1 MVALGASLLI
11 GIIAVVPVIIG
22 ILPSLSGVTFRT
34 CMDGNFRIAD
44 INSPYD
50 VRTIFAISLGFGSF
64 DFAVAKGIDIVFDLI
79 VGRGGQL
86 LLGLVSYPVFAKVL
100 LHSMER
106 RPASY
111 QYFTAMA
118 FETVSVFTMGQIA
131 RNLGPQPRGKHTLRT
146 ILIPIGLLIASLYI
160 LAFPTL
166 ASAATGYS
174 TSQDPYVSLGG
185 NGTSPWPDLKFVDN
199 GTLSTDST
207 SNFMDTK
214 LDAPPLTIEQMTGYE
229 MNGNFYSNEYLEEFG
244 FCKPNNNKYKWGFSY
259 LLLFIII
266 IFTYAWAGIL
276 VALHIDT
283 EKNSQLAKC
292 GRRLGQYR
300 AVLDLSK
307 AIREELGEEA
317 QLLPNHTLEKRLAE
331 AKDGLR
337 YQVPVDV
344 ENSHRKASKK
354 LADPNF
360 EYSVLEI
367 V

>member
-1 MVALGASLLI
+1 
-11 GIIAVVPVIIG
+11 
-22 ILPSLSGVTFRT
+22 
-34 CMDGNFRIAD
+34 MDGNFRIAD

-185 NGTSPWPDLKFVDN
+185 NGTSPWPGNFTMCQFVIEDGARVQGLDNFSCVQSDLKFVDN

-214 LDAPPLTIEQMTGYE
+214 LDAPPLTIKQMTGYE